1 VLDVVLTTAAAPYGC
16 CPGGWWP
23 EGFVAK
29 VLRGIVVVLGITVSV
44 EDRGSGW
51 QAPCCPPGGW
61 PAGFRHGP
69 VDVVDVVDVVATVVV
84 PILAATGPVTLSAIS
99 AAIISASVMTVKIR
113 FFTGFH
119 LLFPF
124 PEWSNSLF
132 TLKADPATAEH
143 HYARGLT
150 T

>member
-1 VLDVVLTTAAAPYGC
+1 M
-16 CPGGWWP
+16 
-23 EGFVAK
+23 
-29 VLRGIVVVLGITVSV
+29 
-44 EDRGSGW
+44 
-51 QAPCCPPGGW
+51 PCCPPGGL

-69 VDVVDVVDVVATVVV
+69 VDVDVDADTDDVVDVVATVVV

-99 AAIISASVMTVKIR
+99 AAIIITNVKTVKIR

-132 TLKADPATAEH
+132 TLKTDPATAPL
-143 HYARGLT
+143 ATLDA
-150 T
+150 

>member
-1 VLDVVLTTAAAPYGC
+1 L
-16 CPGGWWP
+16 P

-29 VLRGIVVVLGITVSV
+29 VVRGIVVVLKNVLEVVVGTSV

-51 QAPCCPPGGW
+51 QLPCCPPGGW

-69 VDVVDVVDVVATVVV
+69 VDVDVDADTDDVVDVVATVVV

-99 AAIISASVMTVKIR
+99 AAIIIANVKTVKIR

-124 PEWSNSLF
+124 PGWSNSLF
-132 TLKADPATAEH
+132 TLKTDP
-143 HYARGLT
+143 T
-150 T
+150 TDSTTTLET